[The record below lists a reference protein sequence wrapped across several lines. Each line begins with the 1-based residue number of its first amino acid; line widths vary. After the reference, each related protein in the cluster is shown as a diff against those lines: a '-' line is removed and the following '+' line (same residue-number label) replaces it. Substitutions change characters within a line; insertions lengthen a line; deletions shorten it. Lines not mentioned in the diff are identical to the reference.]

1 MNIREA
7 WNTLWDKELP
17 DESSKSAKPAS
28 PDEPWPERGDGEDD
42 DDIGS
47 FRSATRGMRLTEQ
60 LLDMRLPEQVFSQ
73 PFPNLDAGT
82 KFDDRLFKH
91 VAKVA
96 PLDLPPNIQHTAQ
109 RLSLLL
115 SKKNVRAK
123 RAIELVRDFAWGEGP
138 TFKANDP
145 KVQQLLNEHWILNQ
159 WGKRGPERVATLGV
173 FGELLYPVFKI
184 TNTSIVKL
192 STISSFKIRGILRNP
207 ENAEDLEFVVT
218 SLRAADEAKV
228 GHDIGRAEQNFHD
241 RFGGD
246 DLDGQHDGRKFKIIQ
261 PTPEGRL
268 EGEAFY
274 FAVNRLSGATRGI
287 PDLLSAIDWLEGLD
301 SFIFSLLERANI
313 TGNVV
318 WDLEVAGA
326 RPPEIRKRLREFV
339 KALRKSG
346 GLYGHNEKTKLTVK
360 VPELGSSEAETTAA
374 ILIRQIQAGTGLA
387 GLFFGDA
394 EDLTRASASELSL
407 PVAKMI
413 QGRQT
418 FLKIM
423 LTEIFQFQIQ
433 TGKDSGRLEGVTD
446 FGFEIQF
453 PRIFLRDM
461 ESITRSI
468 GALSQAL
475 VVATEARW
483 ISDDEARFLF
493 RGAVEQLGSMGS
505 ATLAQGDDEE
515 TTTAEEEVGE
525 IMSRANELED
535 GSPEASPE
543 ESPEPEPAAVVP
555 GGGDS

>member
-1 MNIREA
+1 MNFREG
-7 WNTLWDKELP
+7 WNAFWAKELS
-17 DESSKSAKPAS
+17 DESSENAS
-28 PDEPWPERGDGEDD
+28 PDERWPKVGDDPDD

-47 FRSATRGMRLTEQ
+47 FRSATRGMRLTES
-60 LLDMRLPEQVFSQ
+60 LLDMRLPEQAFSF

-82 KFDDRLFKH
+82 EFDDRLFRH
-91 VAKVA
+91 IERVA
-96 PLDLPPNIQHTAQ
+96 PLDLPPHIQHTAQ

-138 TFKANDP
+138 TFQANDP

-159 WGKRGPERVATLGV
+159 WGKRGPERVATLGI
-173 FGELLYPVFKI
+173 FGELLYPVFSI
-184 TNTSIVKL
+184 TKTSIVKL
-192 STISSFKIRGILRNP
+192 STISAFKIRAVLRNP
-207 ENAEDLEFVVT
+207 VNAEDLDFVVT

-228 GHDIGRAEQNFHD
+228 AHASGHADQDLHSRKDAHD
-241 RFGGD
+241 H
-246 DLDGQHDGRKFKIIQ
+246 DGHEHDGRKFKIIQ

-274 FAVNRLSGATRGI
+274 FAINRLSGATRGV

-326 RPPEIRKRLREFV
+326 RPAEIRKRLREFV

-360 VPELGSSEAETTAA
+360 VPELGSSEAETTVA
-374 ILIRQIQAGTGLA
+374 ILLRQIQAGTGLA
-387 GLFFGDA
+387 PLFFGDA
-394 EDLTRASASELSL
+394 VDLTRSSAAELSL

-413 QGRQT
+413 QGRQV

-433 TGKDSGRLEGVTD
+433 TARDRGRLDGVTD
-446 FGFEIQF
+446 FGFDIQF

-461 ESITRSI
+461 EAITRSI

-505 ATLAQGDDEE
+505 ASLALVDDEE
-515 TTTAEEEVGE
+515 TTAAEEEVGE
-525 IMSRANELED
+525 IMRRAGE
-535 GSPEASPE
+535 PE
-543 ESPEPEPAAVVP
+543 ETPPEDTPEPEPAVVAP
-555 GGGDS
+555 GKDGS

>member
-1 MNIREA
+1 MNLREG
-7 WNTLWDKELP
+7 WNALWDKGLP
-17 DESSKSAKPAS
+17 DESRKGDKAAS
-28 PDEPWPERGDGEDD
+28 SDEPWPERGDDYDE

-47 FRSATRGMRLTEQ
+47 FRSAARGMRITES
-60 LLDMRLPEQVFSQ
+60 LLNMRLPEQIASQ
-73 PFPNLDAGT
+73 PFPNIDAGT
-82 KFDDRLFKH
+82 EFDDRLFKNIE
-91 VAKVA
+91 KVA

-138 TFKANDP
+138 TFRAKDLR
-145 KVQQLLNEHWILNQ
+145 VQQVLNEHWILNQ

-173 FGELLYPVFKI
+173 FGELLYPIFKI
-184 TNTSIVKL
+184 TSTSIVKL
-192 STISSFKIRGILRNP
+192 STISSFKIRAILRNP
-207 ENAEDLEFVVT
+207 ENGEDLEFVVT

-228 GHDIGRAEQNFHD
+228 AHAPGHAEQNFHD

-246 DLDGQHDGRKFKIIQ
+246 DLNGQHDGRKFKIIQ

-318 WDLEVAGA
+318 WDLEIAGA
-326 RPPEIRKRLREFV
+326 RPAEIRKRLREFV

-346 GLYGHNEKTKLTVK
+346 GLYGHNEKTKLNVK
-360 VPELGSSEAETTAA
+360 VPVLGSSEAETTVG
-374 ILIRQIQAGTGLA
+374 ILLRQIQAGTGLA
-387 GLFFGDA
+387 PHFLNDVS
-394 EDLTRASASELSL
+394 DLTRSSAAEVSL

-433 TGKDSGRLEGVTD
+433 TAKDSGRLNGVTD
-446 FGFEIQF
+446 FRFEIQF
-453 PRIFLRDM
+453 PRILLRDL
-461 ESITRSI
+461 ESITKSI

-493 RGAVEQLGSMGS
+493 RGSVEQLGSMGS
-505 ATLAQGDDEE
+505 TVLNDDDEE
-515 TTTAEEEVGE
+515 TTPAEQEVGE
-525 IMSRANELED
+525 IMDQSGE
-535 GSPEASPE
+535 PE
-543 ESPEPEPAAVVP
+543 ETPPEEPPEETPEPEPAAVAP